1 MRYTVRTTV
10 AAFALCVAAF
20 TVGVLCF
27 VQLEPLI
34 QDGYYEGYGQDNVI
48 TAVAELELSAQ
59 WGRFDIEYD
68 RTSDLGCRVTD
79 RGLDPNVWY
88 TVSQNGQE
96 LLRGGPAAPALRSAS
111 DSLSRFTNTVYLME
125 GQPPYTVTFY
135 LVDRSHLVNSDISRT
150 IERAI
155 SRMADADA
163 YLVGSIVG
171 GAVALVSLAYLVLGA
186 LRRARPEGDG
196 NAADAFDRSVPA
208 DLCLVL
214 CLALAGF
221 TMWSVPES
229 GWWRGSG
236 FVLFGGV
243 PMALFA
249 ACALALG
256 LSFVRRLPGGRWKE
270 GLLVRRLWAKIE
282 TTVRF
287 AAGQRD
293 RLAVTIIVFAALSF
307 LEGLC
312 GLYFRWGG
320 WIFWTLLRLGEFFLV
335 VYAVVYWKILREGA
349 HELAAGDLAYRVPVE
364 DLRGPFRAMGEDLS
378 AIRGGIEKA
387 VEEQMR
393 SERMK
398 TELITNV
405 SHDIKTP
412 LTSIVN
418 YVDLLDKEDLPDGPA
433 REYVAVLVRQAARL
447 KKLTEDLVE
456 ASKAS
461 TGSLEVDLQR
471 TDVNVLLDQ
480 SAAEYADRLRAQDLT
495 LVLRSAEG
503 EALVLADGRLLWRI
517 FENLLGN
524 IVKYALPGTRVY
536 LSCTAEEGT
545 VRIVFRNISRD
556 PLDVPAEELIE
567 RFVRGDAARST
578 EGSGLGLAIANS
590 LTELQHG
597 TFALDLDGD
606 LFKVTLT
613 FPRLEEETD
622 GPTP

>member
-1 MRYTVRTTV
+1 MRHTIRTV
-10 AAFALCVAAF
+10 AAFVLCVAAF
-20 TVGVLCF
+20 TAGVLCF

-34 QDGYYEGYGQDNVI
+34 QGGYYEGYGQDNVI
-48 TAVAELELSAQ
+48 TSVAELELSAQ
-59 WGRFDIEYD
+59 WGRFGIEAD
-68 RTSDLGCRVTD
+68 PSAPDDCRVTD
-79 RGLDPNVWY
+79 NGLDPNVWY
-88 TVSQNGQE
+88 TVSRDGQE
-96 LLRGGPAAPALRSAS
+96 LLRGGPVAPALRSAAA
-111 DSLSRFTNTVYLME
+111 SLARYTNTVHLSDD
-125 GQPPYTVTFY
+125 QAPYTVTFY
-135 LVDRSHLVNSDISRT
+135 LVDRAHLVNSEISRT
-150 IERAI
+150 IERAV

-163 YLVGSIVG
+163 YLAGAVG
-171 GAVALVSLAYLVLGA
+171 GGLVALASLAYLVLGA

-196 NAADAFDRSVPA
+196 RTADAFDRGVPA
-208 DLCLVL
+208 DLCLVVFL
-214 CLALAGF
+214 ICAGF
-221 TMWSVPES
+221 TRWSVPAS
-229 GWWRGSG
+229 GWWRSSGSL
-236 FVLFGGV
+236 LFGGV
-243 PMALFA
+243 LLALFA
-249 ACALALG
+249 ACTLALG
-256 LSFVRRLPGGRWKE
+256 LSLVRRLPGGRWRE
-270 GLLVRRLWAKIE
+270 GLLVRRLWAKVE

-287 AAGQRD
+287 AMD
-293 RLAVTIIVFAALSF
+293 RSALLGVTITVFAVLSV

-312 GLYFRWGG
+312 GLYFQRGG
-320 WIFWTLLRLGEFFLV
+320 WVFWSLLHLGEFFLV
-335 VYAVVYWKILREGA
+335 VYAVVYWRILREGA
-349 HELAAGDLAYRVPVE
+349 HELAAGDLGYRVPIE
-364 DLRGPFRAMGEDLS
+364 ELRGPFRAMGEDLG
-378 AIRGGIEKA
+378 AIRGGIERA
-387 VEEQMR
+387 VEEQLR

-495 LVLRSAEG
+495 LVLRPAQG

-536 LSCTAEEGT
+536 LSCTAEEEG

-556 PLDVPAEELIE
+556 PLDVPPEELIE
-567 RFVRGDAARST
+567 RFVRGDASRST

-597 TFALDLDGD
+597 TFALALDGD

-613 FPRLEEETD
+613 FPRLKEEAEGD
-622 GPTP
+622 

>member
-1 MRYTVRTTV
+1 MRYTVRTAV
-10 AAFALCVAAF
+10 AAFVLCIAAF

-27 VQLEPLI
+27 LQLEPLI

-48 TAVAELELSAQ
+48 TSVAELALGTQ
-59 WGRFDIEYD
+59 WDRLDIEAD
-68 RTSDLGCRVTD
+68 PSAPDDCRVTD
-79 RGLDPNVWY
+79 NGLDPNVWY
-88 TVSQNGQE
+88 TVSRDGQE
-96 LLRGGPAAPALRSAS
+96 LLRGGPAAPALRSAT
-111 DSLSRFTNTVYLME
+111 DFLARYTNTVYLSDD
-125 GQPPYTVTFY
+125 QAAYTVTFY
-135 LVDRSHLVNSDISRT
+135 LVDRAHLVNSEISRT
-150 IERAI
+150 IERAV

-163 YLVGSIVG
+163 YLIGAIG
-171 GAVALVSLAYLVLGA
+171 GGVVALASLAYLVLGA

-196 NAADAFDRSVPA
+196 NAADAFDRGVPA
-208 DLCLVL
+208 DVCLVL
-214 CLALAGF
+214 CIALACF
-221 TMWSVPES
+221 TQWSAPES
-229 GWWRGSG
+229 GWWRGSS
-236 FVLFGGV
+236 FLLFGGV

-249 ACALALG
+249 ACTLALG
-256 LSFVRRLPGGRWKE
+256 LSLVRRLPGGRWKE
-270 GLLVRRLWAKIE
+270 GLLVRRLWAKVE

-287 AAGQRD
+287 TSD
-293 RLAVTIIVFAALSF
+293 RMDLLGVTIAVFAALSV

-320 WIFWTLLRLGEFFLV
+320 WIFWSLIRLVEFSFI
-335 VYAVVYWKILREGA
+335 VYAVVYWKLLREGA
-349 HELAAGDLAYRVPVE
+349 HELAAGDLAYRVPIE
-364 DLRGPFRAMGEDLS
+364 DLHGPFRAMGEDLS
-378 AIRGGIEKA
+378 ALRSGIERA
-387 VEEQMR
+387 VEEQLR

-398 TELITNV
+398 AELITNV

-480 SAAEYADRLRAQDLT
+480 SAAEYADRLRAQELT
-495 LVLRSAEG
+495 LVLRPAQG

-536 LSCTAEEGT
+536 LSCTAEEEG

-556 PLDVPAEELIE
+556 PLDVPPEELIE
-567 RFVRGDAARST
+567 RFVRGDASRST

-590 LTELQHG
+590 LTDLQHG
-597 TFALDLDGD
+597 TFALELDGD
-606 LFKVTLT
+606 LFKVTITL
-613 FPRLEEETD
+613 PRLKEEAE

>member
-1 MRYTVRTTV
+1 MRYTARTAV
-10 AAFALCVAAF
+10 AAFVLCVAAF

-34 QDGYYEGYGQDNVI
+34 TGGYYEGYGQDNVI
-48 TAVAELELSAQ
+48 TSVAELELDTQ
-59 WGRFDIEYD
+59 WDRFDIEYD

-88 TVSQNGQE
+88 TVSQNGRE
-96 LLRGGPAAPALRSAS
+96 LLRGGPAAPALRSAT
-111 DSLSRFTNTVYLME
+111 DFLARYTNTVYLSDD
-125 GQPPYTVTFY
+125 QAPYTVTLY
-135 LVDRSHLVNSDISRT
+135 LVDRSHFVSSEISRS
-150 IERAI
+150 IERAV

-163 YLVGSIVG
+163 YLTGAVVG
-171 GAVALVSLAYLVLGA
+171 GVIALASLAYLVAGA
-186 LRRARPEGDG
+186 L
-196 NAADAFDRSVPA
+196 
-208 DLCLVL
+208 LVL
-214 CLALAGF
+214 
-221 TMWSVPES
+221 
-229 GWWRGSG
+229 
-236 FVLFGGV
+236 
-243 PMALFA
+243 FA
-249 ACALALG
+249 TCTLPLG
-256 LSFVRRLPGGRWKE
+256 LSLVRRLPGGRWKE
-270 GLLVRRLWAKIE
+270 GLLVRRLWAKAR

-287 AAGQRD
+287 AVSRRD
-293 RLAVTIIVFAALSF
+293 LLAVTIVVFAVLSV

-312 GLYFRWGG
+312 GLYFSWGG
-320 WIFWTLLRLGEFFLV
+320 WIFWALIRLGEFFLV

-349 HELAAGDLAYRVPVE
+349 HELAAGDLAYRVPIE
-364 DLRGPFRAMGEDLS
+364 DLRGPFRGMGEDLS

-495 LVLRSAEG
+495 LVLRPAEG

-536 LSCTAEEGT
+536 LSCTAEEAT

-556 PLDVPAEELIE
+556 PLDVPPEELIE

-590 LTELQHG
+590 LTDLQHG
-597 TFALDLDGD
+597 TFSMELDGD

-613 FPRLEEETD
+613 FPRLEEGLD

>member
-1 MRYTVRTTV
+1 MRYTARTAV
-10 AAFALCVAAF
+10 AAFVLCVAAF

-34 QDGYYEGYGQDNVI
+34 TGGYYEGYGQDNVI
-48 TAVAELELSAQ
+48 TSVAELELDTQ
-59 WGRFDIEYD
+59 WDRFDIEYD

-88 TVSQNGQE
+88 TVSQNGRE
-96 LLRGGPAAPALRSAS
+96 LLRGGPAAPALRSAT
-111 DSLSRFTNTVYLME
+111 DFLARFTNTVYLSDD
-125 GQPPYTVTFY
+125 QAPYTVTLY
-135 LVDRSHLVNSDISRT
+135 LVDRGHLVNSEISRS
-150 IERAI
+150 IERAV

-163 YLVGSIVG
+163 YLTGAVVG
-171 GAVALVSLAYLVLGA
+171 GVIALASLAYLVAGA

-214 CLALAGF
+214 CLALAYLTQVSF
-221 TMWSVPES
+221 PAS
-229 GWWRGSG
+229 GWWRSSGSL
-236 FVLFGGV
+236 LFGGALLV
-243 PMALFA
+243 LFA
-249 ACALALG
+249 TCTLPLG
-256 LSFVRRLPGGRWKE
+256 LSLVRRLPGGRWKE
-270 GLLVRRLWAKIE
+270 GLLVRRLWAKAR

-287 AAGQRD
+287 AVSRRD
-293 RLAVTIIVFAALSF
+293 LLAVTIVVFAVLSV

-312 GLYFRWGG
+312 GLYFSWGG
-320 WIFWTLLRLGEFFLV
+320 WIFWALIRLGEFFLV

-349 HELAAGDLAYRVPVE
+349 HELAAGDLAYRVPIE
-364 DLRGPFRAMGEDLS
+364 DLRGPFRGMGEDLS

-461 TGSLEVDLQR
+461 TGSLEVDLQC

-495 LVLRSAEG
+495 LVLRPAEG

-536 LSCTAEEGT
+536 LSCTAEEAT

-556 PLDVPAEELIE
+556 PLDVPPEELIE

-590 LTELQHG
+590 LTDLQHG

-613 FPRLEEETD
+613 FPRLEEGLD
-622 GPTP
+622 GPMP